1 DIRRLADMLAR
12 IKGHIIHKE
21 LDRISPLAVPV
32 MMEIGKERVPGEAHE
47 TLLEE
52 IADELTREMMERT

>member
-1 DIRRLADMLAR
+1 MLSR
-12 IKGHIIHKE
+12 IKGHIVHKD
-21 LDRISPLAVPV
+21 LDQISPFAVPV

-52 IADELTREMMERT
+52 IADELTREMMDHK